1 MLYDYFMFVVVFTG
15 ESGEIQPSNQGYSS
29 VQESVGVVNALTYQY
44 WCFTGLPQYYTGLG
58 MYWVYHKMDLTAFM
72 YWVCTV

>member
-44 WCFTGLPQYYTGLG
+44 
-58 MYWVYHKMDLTAFM
+58 
-72 YWVCTV
+72 

>member
-1 MLYDYFMFVVVFTG
+1 MLYDYFMFVVVLTG

-44 WCFTGLPQYYTGLG
+44 
-58 MYWVYHKMDLTAFM
+58 
-72 YWVCTV
+72 